1 MRKKVVWGGMLTIL
15 FLGSILLSLFERC
28 SNWKTPTFDEV
39 KNAYRTSDAL
49 LLDRY
54 GEVIHELRT
63 DPKVRRLEWVTL
75 KDISPALIRAVLQTE
90 DRRFFRHHG
99 VDALSLIS
107 SVVTWPKH
115 RTLRGASTVTMQLV
129 SLLDDGLKA
138 REPHRSLSLKW
149 RQIKAARRLEKVWTK
164 EQILEAYLNL
174 ISFRGEL
181 VGIAAAARGLFGKA
195 PGGLNEVE
203 SWILAALPASP
214 NAGWERVAR
223 RAAQISRAG
232 GGGLTAEE
240 IQAKAASCFKVPY
253 TLKPSVTL
261 APHAARMLLSGEV
274 RQIRTTLDGKLQR
287 FALETLDHYLASLKE
302 GHAFDG
308 AVLVVENKTGEVLAY
323 VGNSGRTSS
332 AAWVDGIRARRQA
345 GSTLKPFLYGLAMKK
360 GLITPASLIE
370 DTPLAVP
377 LPSGLYVPQNYD
389 TRFHGLVSLRTAL
402 ASSLNV
408 PAVKTLLLVGVE
420 AFWEKLRELGLDS
433 LTEEPEH
440 YGYALAL
447 GSADVSLLELV
458 NAYRTLANGGRFSE
472 MKIRLEGR
480 TGPFRRVMDERV
492 AFILSHILSDR
503 EARSLT
509 FGLENPLATRFWTA
523 VKTGTSKDMR
533 DNWCVGY
540 SECFTVGVWVGNF
553 SGEPMQQVSGV
564 SGAAPVWLAVMNE
577 LHRGRPSRPPQPPQG
592 VVRARIS
599 FETAGEAER
608 EEYFLKGTEPLSSVG
623 TGTFY
628 ESPRILSPQAE
639 TLIRMDPEIPE
650 DRQRVPFRFHPAVK
664 GYQWVLNGRETG
676 VYDPFF
682 LWKPEPGRHVLSIVG
697 PDKGVKDAVEFTVR

>member
-1 MRKKVVWGGMLTIL
+1 M
-15 FLGSILLSLFERC
+15 
-28 SNWKTPTFDEV
+28 
-39 KNAYRTSDAL
+39 
-49 LLDRY
+49 
-54 GEVIHELRT
+54 
-63 DPKVRRLEWVTL
+63 
-75 KDISPALIRAVLQTE
+75 
-90 DRRFFRHHG
+90 
-99 VDALSLIS
+99 
-107 SVVTWPKH
+107 
-115 RTLRGASTVTMQLV
+115 
-129 SLLDDGLKA
+129 
-138 REPHRSLSLKW
+138 
-149 RQIKAARRLEKVWTK
+149 
-164 EQILEAYLNL
+164 
-174 ISFRGEL
+174 
-181 VGIAAAARGLFGKA
+181 
-195 PGGLNEVE
+195 
-203 SWILAALPASP
+203 
-214 NAGWERVAR
+214 
-223 RAAQISRAG
+223 
-232 GGGLTAEE
+232 
-240 IQAKAASCFKVPY
+240 
-253 TLKPSVTL
+253 
-261 APHAARMLLSGEV
+261 
-274 RQIRTTLDGKLQR
+274 
-287 FALETLDHYLASLKE
+287 
-302 GHAFDG
+302 
-308 AVLVVENKTGEVLAY
+308 
-323 VGNSGRTSS
+323 
-332 AAWVDGIRARRQA
+332 
-345 GSTLKPFLYGLAMKK
+345 
-360 GLITPASLIE
+360 
-370 DTPLAVP
+370 
-377 LPSGLYVPQNYD
+377 
-389 TRFHGLVSLRTAL
+389 

-458 NAYRTLANGGRFSE
+458 NAYRTLANGGRCSE

-553 SGEPMQQVSGV
+553 SGEPMRQVSGV

-650 DRQRVPFRFHPAVK
+650 DRQRVPFRFHPAVQ